1 MTASFKNEGEFRP
14 KLWALGHWRTRK
26 VIIKAG
32 QVLDEATVLG
42 QITADKKYIKSLAA
56 ATDGSQTVDAILAE
70 AVDASDGDKQAL
82 IFIAGEFDQDALI
95 LGAGHTLGSIDAT
108 FRDKSIWLEK
118 PMG

>member
-1 MTASFKNEGEFRP
+1 
-14 KLWALGHWRTRK
+14 
-26 VIIKAG
+26 
-32 QVLDEATVLG
+32 
-42 QITADKKYIKSLAA
+42 
-56 ATDGSQTVDAILAE
+56 
-70 AVDASDGDKQAL
+70 L